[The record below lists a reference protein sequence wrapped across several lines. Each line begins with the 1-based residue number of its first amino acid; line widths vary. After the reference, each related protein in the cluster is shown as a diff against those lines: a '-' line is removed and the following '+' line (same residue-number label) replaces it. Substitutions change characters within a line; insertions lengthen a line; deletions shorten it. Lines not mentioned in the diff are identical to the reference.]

1 MNQSRPNP
9 VNLHSPENIPKMPA
23 LVHQLSMHASLHQF
37 AYRLSRSLVFSFPF
51 VLAMILLIMGCQ
63 PDESPLKSE
72 NETLHKQA
80 DKQESVIVSLQE
92 GNKVMQQQIDLL
104 SKELRDARQQ
114 VERVMGERATLT
126 TQLDEQESKTR
137 KLAVDAQR
145 VADKAAQLNNALKVD
160 DKGAA
165 SEDVP
170 ASLIAVVKALEE
182 ALSKNGYGIRAAIK
196 TEQKAVYVTDRK
208 ISEPTSLEVPGF
220 RNQYVVYVQALAP
233 ARARLSVKAEFE
245 RMAQGNRVL
254 SASAEE
260 AEEIERR
267 LIAEISKALS
277 RAGKV

>member
-1 MNQSRPNP
+1 
-9 VNLHSPENIPKMPA
+9 MPA
-23 LVHQLSMHASLHQF
+23 LVHQHSMPSSLRQF
-37 AYRLSRSLVFSFPF
+37 ESRISHSIAFSFSI
-51 VLAMILLIMGCQ
+51 VLALVLSIMGCQ

-104 SKELRDARQQ
+104 SKELREAKQQ

-126 TQLDEQESKTR
+126 SQLDEQETKTR
-137 KLAVDAQR
+137 KLAADAQR
-145 VADKAAQLNNALKVD
+145 VAEKTAQLNNAVRVD

-170 ASLIAVVKALEE
+170 APLAVVVKALED
-182 ALSKNGYGIRAAIK
+182 ALSKNGYGIRAGIK

-208 ISEPTSLEVPGF
+208 VSEPTSLEVPGF
-220 RNQYVVYVQALAP
+220 RNQYVVSLHALAP
-233 ARARLSVKAEFE
+233 ARTRLSVKAEFE

-254 SASAEE
+254 SAGAEE
-260 AEEIERR
+260 ATEIERR
-267 LIAEISKALS
+267 LIAEISKALI
-277 RAGKV
+277 RVGKV

>member
-1 MNQSRPNP
+1 
-9 VNLHSPENIPKMPA
+9 MPA
-23 LVHQLSMHASLHQF
+23 LVHQRSMHSSLRHIDPTV
-37 AYRLSRSLVFSFPF
+37 SRSIAFFFTIVLPLVLS
-51 VLAMILLIMGCQ
+51 VMGCQ

-104 SKELRDARQQ
+104 SKELREGRQQ

-137 KLAVDAQR
+137 KLAVEAQR
-145 VADKAAQLNNALKVD
+145 VADKAAQLNNAMRVD

-165 SEDVP
+165 SEEVP
-170 ASLIAVVKALEE
+170 VPLAAVVKALED
-182 ALSKNGYGIRAAIK
+182 ALSKNGYGIRAGIK

-208 ISEPTSLEVPGF
+208 VSEPTSLEVPGF
-220 RNQYVVYVQALAP
+220 RNQYVVYLQALAP
-233 ARARLSVKAEFE
+233 TRTRLSVKAEFE

-254 SASAEE
+254 SAGAEE
-260 AEEIERR
+260 ASEIERR
-267 LIAEISKALS
+267 LIAEIFKVLS

>member
-1 MNQSRPNP
+1 MRVQTGD
-9 VNLHSPENIPKMPA
+9 LHSPQKNPKMPP
-23 LVHQLSMHASLHQF
+23 LVDQRSMPSSRHQF
-37 AYRLSRSLVFSFPF
+37 IHPFSCPLAVPFFALMAVILSV
-51 VLAMILLIMGCQ
+51 IGCQ

-72 NETLHKQA
+72 NDTLRKHA

-104 SKELRDARQQ
+104 SKELREAKQQ

-126 TQLDEQESKTR
+126 TRLDEQEGKTR

-145 VADKAAQLNNALKVD
+145 VAEKAAQLNNAVRVD

-170 ASLIAVVKALEE
+170 APLATVAKALED
-182 ALSKNGYGIRAAIK
+182 ALLKNGYGIRAGIK
-196 TEQKAVYVTDRK
+196 TELKAVYVTDRK
-208 ISEPTSLEVPGF
+208 VSEPSSLEVPGF
-220 RNQYVVYVQALAP
+220 RNQYVVFLQALP
-233 ARARLSVKAEFE
+233 TARTRLSVKAEFE

-254 SASAEE
+254 PAGGEE
-260 AEEIERR
+260 ISEIERR

-277 RAGKV
+277 RAGKI

>member
-1 MNQSRPNP
+1 
-9 VNLHSPENIPKMPA
+9 LHSPQKIPKMPA
-23 LVHQLSMHASLHQF
+23 LVHQRSMHSSLRQF
-37 AYRLSRSLVFSFPF
+37 EPPLSRSIAFFFSI
-51 VLAMILLIMGCQ
+51 VLALVLSVMGCQ

-104 SKELRDARQQ
+104 SKELREARQQ

-126 TQLDEQESKTR
+126 TQLDEQENKTR
-137 KLAVDAQR
+137 KLAGDAQR
-145 VADKAAQLNNALKVD
+145 VAEKAAQLNNAVRVD

-170 ASLIAVVKALEE
+170 APLAVVVKALED
-182 ALSKNGYGIRAAIK
+182 ALSKNGYGIRAGIK

-208 ISEPTSLEVPGF
+208 VSEPTSLEVAGF
-220 RNQYVVYVQALAP
+220 RNQYVVYLQALAP
-233 ARARLSVKAEFE
+233 ARTRLSVKAEFE

-254 SASAEE
+254 SAGAEE
-260 AEEIERR
+260 ASEIERR
-267 LIAEISKALS
+267 LIMEISKALS

>member
-1 MNQSRPNP
+1 MNQSRTNP
-9 VNLHSPENIPKMPA
+9 VNLHSPQNIPKMPA
-23 LVHQLSMHASLHQF
+23 LVHQRSMHVSLHQF
-37 AYRLSRSLVFSFPF
+37 AHRLSPSIAFFFPI
-51 VLAMILLIMGCQ
+51 VLAIVLSVMGCQ

-104 SKELRDARQQ
+104 SKELREARQQ

-126 TQLDEQESKTR
+126 TKLDDQESKTR
-137 KLAVDAQR
+137 KLAIDAQR
-145 VADKAAQLNNALKVD
+145 VAEKAAQLNNALRVD
-160 DKGAA
+160 EKGAA

-182 ALSKNGYGIRAAIK
+182 ALSKNGYGIRAGIT
-196 TEQKAVYVTDRK
+196 TEQKAVFVTDRK

-233 ARARLSVKAEFE
+233 ARTRLSVKAEFE

-254 SASAEE
+254 SAGAEE
-260 AEEIERR
+260 AAEIERR

-277 RAGKV
+277 RAG